1 MKKPK
6 FFRDWTTNK
15 LKKELEILE
24 EEKRQDTNF
33 TYKDFI
39 NLQGVKQE
47 LEDRDIDK
55 QFYLKNLL

>member
-55 QFYLKNLL
+55 QLI

>member
-15 LKKELEILE
+15 LEKQLEILE